1 VIPRSSLRDPLRF
14 KRRVC
19 YAPKAPAPL
28 REDGHVLGPSRTQLP
43 SAAPARLVH
52 ARRASHSANQLSLC
66 QTAVWWNS
74 PFDAR
79 RRFPMTIAVQR
90 TDPTVVGRLRL

>member
-1 VIPRSSLRDPLRF
+1 MLRPEGSRATTRGWPRAGAFVADPASACSSGTP
-14 KRRVC
+14 
-19 YAPKAPAPL
+19 
-28 REDGHVLGPSRTQLP
+28 G
-43 SAAPARLVH
+43 AR
-52 ARRASHSANQLSLC
+52 ADRASHSANQLSLC